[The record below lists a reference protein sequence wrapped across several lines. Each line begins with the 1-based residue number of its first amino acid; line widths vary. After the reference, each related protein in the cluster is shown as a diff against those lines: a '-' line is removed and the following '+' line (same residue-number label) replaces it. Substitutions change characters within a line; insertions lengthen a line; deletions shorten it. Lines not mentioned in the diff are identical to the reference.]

1 MTKQKVQVLKRSNFP
16 SNDFFKHL
24 LNGTHYYQSHNF
36 ERAVEEWSAAQR
48 MNYSEPIPLNRI
60 NDQISCGC
68 LLDEIPLLFF
78 LYAVYINKV
87 TGTSVIKTEGS
98 AKKLLFHEGNLVRA
112 GTSKREERIGK
123 YLLKR
128 GNFTP
133 EKLDHLF
140 SEAKKQG
147 KKIGQYL
154 VESSLLTTKALQEVL
169 SLQAEEI
176 LSDIFFWEKGQI
188 LILEKPI
195 PRDAVVNYTPL
206 EIATIAAQRGFN
218 FTDFR
223 NRIPN
228 NKTIFR
234 HSPYANVNQEEIRNS
249 LNANHLFIFL
259 LIDGAR
265 NIDQLIKFSGADE
278 VSVINILYR
287 LNSAGLIRK
296 TKEVAEYE
304 DKEYM
309 EMSKILGVLFE
320 VYQLLIN
327 ELFHELGKRGK
338 KVIQISIKVLKPDHQ
353 KIFSDIEMDE
363 PDKMEINSIFRN
375 ISQNFPSP
383 DQRLIFIDAFLEL
396 YLLVFAEYNK
406 FVGRGLANV
415 AAEKIGRSISDIE
428 RFATNSSYKNRLLE
442 VLHTISKTH

>member
-1 MTKQKVQVLKRSNFP
+1 MTKYKVQVLKRSNFP
-16 SNDFFKHL
+16 SNDYFKHL
-24 LNGTHYYQSHNF
+24 SNGTHYYQNHNF
-36 ERAVEEWSAAQR
+36 ERAIEEWSAAQR
-48 MNYSEPIPLNRI
+48 LNYTEPIPLTRI
-60 NDQISCGC
+60 NSQVSCGC

-78 LYAVYINKV
+78 LYAVYINKI

-98 AKKLLFHEGNLVRA
+98 AKKLLFHEGRLVRA

-123 YLLKR
+123 YLLKK

-133 EKLDHLF
+133 EKLDLLF
-140 SEAKKQG
+140 TEAKKQR

-154 VESSLLTTKALQEVL
+154 IESSLLTTKALQEVL

-176 LSDIFFWEKGQI
+176 LSDIFFWQKGQI
-188 LILEKPI
+188 IIVEKPI
-195 PRDAVVNYTPL
+195 PREAVVNYLPL
-206 EIATIAAQRGFN
+206 EIAIIAAQRGFN

-234 HSPYANVNQEEIRNS
+234 HSPYANGNEEEIRNH

-259 LIDGAR
+259 LIDGVR

-304 DKEYM
+304 DKEYL
-309 EMSKILGVLFE
+309 EMSKIFGVLFE
-320 VYQLLIN
+320 VYQLLVN

-338 KVIQISIKVLKPDHQ
+338 EVIQDSVKLLKPDHR
-353 KIFSDIEMDE
+353 KIFANIPMDE
-363 PDKMEINSIFRN
+363 PDKMKINSIFRN
-375 ISQNFPSP
+375 ISHNFPSP

-396 YLLVFAEYNK
+396 YLLIFADYNK

-415 AAEKIGRSISDIE
+415 TADKIGRNISDIE

-442 VLHTISKTH
+442 VLKTISKTY

>member
-1 MTKQKVQVLKRSNFP
+1 MTKQKVQVLKRSNFA

-36 ERAVEEWSAAQR
+36 ERAIEEWSAAQR
-48 MNYSEPIPLNRI
+48 INFSEPIILNRI

-98 AKKLLFHEGNLVRA
+98 AKKLLFHEGRLVRA

-133 EKLDHLF
+133 EKLDLLF

-154 VESSLLTTKALQEVL
+154 IESSLLTTKALQEVL

-176 LSDIFFWEKGQI
+176 LSDIFFWQKGQI
-188 LILEKPI
+188 IIVEKQI
-195 PRDAVVNYTPL
+195 PRDAVVNYHPL
-206 EIATIAAQRGFN
+206 EIAIIAAQRGFN

-234 HSPYANVNQEEIRNS
+234 HSPYANGNEEDIRSS

-259 LIDGAR
+259 LIDGVR

-304 DKEYM
+304 DKEYL

-320 VYQLLIN
+320 VYQLIIS

-338 KVIQISIKVLKPDHQ
+338 EVVQNSINLLKRDHQ
-353 KIFSDIEMDE
+353 KIFENIPMDE
-363 PDKMEINSIFRN
+363 PDKMEVNSIFRN
-375 ISQNFPSP
+375 ISHHFPSP
-383 DQRLIFIDAFLEL
+383 DQRLMFIDAFLEL

-406 FVGRGLANV
+406 FVGRGLANET
-415 AAEKIGRSISDIE
+415 ADKIGRSISDIE

-442 VLHTISKTH
+442 VLNTISKRH